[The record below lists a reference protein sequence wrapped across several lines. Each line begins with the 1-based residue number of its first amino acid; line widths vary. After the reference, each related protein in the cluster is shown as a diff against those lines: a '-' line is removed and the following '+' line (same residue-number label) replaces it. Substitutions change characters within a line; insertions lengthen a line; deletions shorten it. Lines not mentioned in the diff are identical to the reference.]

1 MNNNVGN
8 GQKSRNWELIKQKIT
23 KAKISDA
30 LSVLKYEVNGKKVNV
45 LRPIGEGGY
54 SQVFEVYDKNKKIFA
69 LKTVNLANQS
79 ERAKTDL
86 IKEIVFLEKLKN
98 CSGVVKA
105 FEYELKETDDSH
117 WMYVLMEKG
126 DMDLFQVLA
135 AARENDNL
143 TPSKLRFY
151 WEQMLQAVRDVHNM
165 NIIHADIKPGN
176 FLLVAGQLKLID
188 FGLAMEEVPGQSYV
202 EKKQMLG
209 TKDFMSPEVLSSY
222 KYENGE
228 IDREAMLDNKPIK
241 YTKMVDIWALG

>member
-1 MNNNVGN
+1 M
-8 GQKSRNWELIKQKIT
+8 
-23 KAKISDA
+23 
-30 LSVLKYEVNGKKVNV
+30 
-45 LRPIGEGGY
+45 
-54 SQVFEVYDKNKKIFA
+54 KNKKIFA

-188 FGLAMEEVPGQSYV
+188 FGLAMEEVPGHSTYSTV
-202 EKKQMLG
+202 KQ
-209 TKDFMSPEVLSSY
+209 
-222 KYENGE
+222 
-228 IDREAMLDNKPIK
+228 
-241 YTKMVDIWALG
+241 